1 MPRRYIQAA
10 SLFGLET
17 PAVVGSTTTMSWATA
32 DWEPLVSGM
41 GVSEIFCATVM
52 RETMFDVEL
61 SGLRTWTGM
70 LPIAATSAGEI
81 GAVHAITEVHVVVRA
96 VPATSKTEPGP
107 GVELTKLLTST
118 RRVNPLTPPA

>member
-1 MPRRYIQAA
+1 MPASSPLAEKRQMSAA
-10 SLFGLET
+10 VAPVGGRASGIGLPASEQELLATEKTPRAAMSRSTSLFGLET

-61 SGLRTWTGM
+61 SGLRTWT
-70 LPIAATSAGEI
+70 
-81 GAVHAITEVHVVVRA
+81 
-96 VPATSKTEPGP
+96 
-107 GVELTKLLTST
+107 
-118 RRVNPLTPPA
+118 